1 MTTTTQ
7 VPDVLD
13 YLFTTC
19 QASPSLGGARPPVVV
34 LDGPNITDDTLTEQL
49 HLWIGYDPMN
59 PGEPA
64 ATTDQNWPNL
74 SQGRQLDEDAEIVCA
89 AEAWSGTGTVKT
101 VRDQCD
107 AIVAA
112 VALLLRGTVAGGGPG
127 DTQMGG
133 LVFWSRVTAG
143 QWYQRPS
150 QDGVAVM
157 HVFKIMYKAR
167 LLTS

>member
-7 VPDVLD
+7 VPAVLD

-19 QASPSLGGARPPVVV
+19 QASASLGAAVPPVVV
-34 LDGPNITDDTLTEQL
+34 LDGPNITEDTLAEPM
-49 HLWIGYDPMN
+49 HLWIGCDPMTPDG
-59 PGEPA
+59 PGAE
-64 ATTDQNWPNL
+64 TEQDWPL
-74 SQGRQLDEDAEIVCA
+74 VDHARTLDETGEIVCA
-89 AEAWSGTGTVKT
+89 AEAWSGTDTMKT

-107 AIVAA
+107 GIVGA
-112 VALLLRGTVAGGGPG
+112 VALLLRGTVVSGGPG

-150 QDGVAVM
+150 QDGIAVM
-157 HVFKIMYKAR
+157 HVFKIMYYAR
-167 LLTS
+167 LVTS

>member
-7 VPDVLD
+7 VPAVLD
-13 YLFTTC
+13 YLVAQC
-19 QASPSLGGARPPVVV
+19 AASTSLGAAVPPVIVF
-34 LDGPNITDDTLTEQL
+34 DGPNITDDLLAEPL
-49 HLWIGYDPMN
+49 HLWIGYDPMT
-59 PGEPA
+59 PGGPA
-64 ATTDQNWPNL
+64 AETDQDWPNL
-74 SQGRQLDEDAEIVCA
+74 DQARTLDETAEITCA
-89 AEAWSGTGTVKT
+89 AEAWSGTPTVKT

-112 VALLLRGTVAGGGPG
+112 VALLLRGTTVSGGPG

-150 QDGVAVM
+150 QDGLAVM
-157 HVFKIMYKAR
+157 HVFKIMYQAR
-167 LLTS
+167 LVTS

>member
-1 MTTTTQ
+1 MSTTTQ

-13 YLFTTC
+13 YLVAAC
-19 QASPSLGGARPPVVV
+19 QASASLGAARPPVLVF
-34 LDGPNITDDTLTEQL
+34 DGPNITDDPLTEPL
-49 HLWIGYDPMN
+49 RLWVGYN
-59 PGEPA
+59 PLGPTEPDVE
-64 ATTDQNWPNL
+64 TDQDWPVL
-74 SQGRQLDEDAEIVCA
+74 DAARTLDETAEIVCA
-89 AEAWSGTGTVKT
+89 AEAWSGTPTVKT

-112 VALLLRGTVAGGGPG
+112 VAVLLRGTPAVGGPG

-150 QDGVAVM
+150 QDGIAVM
-157 HVFKIMYKAR
+157 HVFKIMYLAR
-167 LLTS
+167 LTTS